1 MLKKNKIS
9 LAVLLLALSIV
20 SLIIVQSYQLHYTY
34 NQKSKELNEKIQYF
48 QDKISFRH
56 EKAEDY
62 RKYMN
67 IVNDDFSIQYK
78 EILKT
83 EFENLVPTQN
93 ITITDTVIFN
103 KGNREEYLVI
113 QGRAFDSIRGLSAE
127 QRVLAKDYREIKDV
141 FQGGTKIIPVAADS
155 GQISIELNQKVTQQI
170 FKKAKFI
177 NEMMVQAFKE
187 NILET
192 PQQRIDLIFLD
203 SIIAY
208 ELKSENLPKNYKFCI
223 YQGRQKP
230 VVFPLKTKNYDAS
243 MAFDSIHK
251 VSLFPNNTFSEPL
264 YLQIQFPQ
272 RGRYIL
278 KEMTLS
284 IAGSIIVIV
293 LVLIAFVF
301 MFKTIIEQRRLSELK
316 AGFISNMTH
325 EFKTPISTI
334 ALACEA
340 MEDSD
345 VNNGKDNSSVLPFID
360 MIRQENRRLEILV
373 ESILESAALEK
384 QNIQWGKEEVNLSEV
399 AEKVIENTLFRMGKE
414 NCSILLSKPEE
425 PIILLCERLHLRNL
439 LSNIIDNAVKYS
451 IGRAS
456 VEVDIKQNQK
466 SIVLSISDSG
476 IGIKKEHI
484 DKIFDKLYRV
494 PTGDIHNVKGF
505 GLGLNYVQRICEGY
519 QWNIK
524 VKSKYGVGTTFV
536 ITMNKQ

>member
-1 MLKKNKIS
+1 
-9 LAVLLLALSIV
+9 
-20 SLIIVQSYQLHYTY
+20 
-34 NQKSKELNEKIQYF
+34 
-48 QDKISFRH
+48 
-56 EKAEDY
+56 
-62 RKYMN
+62 
-67 IVNDDFSIQYK
+67 
-78 EILKT
+78 
-83 EFENLVPTQN
+83 
-93 ITITDTVIFN
+93 
-103 KGNREEYLVI
+103 
-113 QGRAFDSIRGLSAE
+113 
-127 QRVLAKDYREIKDV
+127 
-141 FQGGTKIIPVAADS
+141 
-155 GQISIELNQKVTQQI
+155 
-170 FKKAKFI
+170 
-177 NEMMVQAFKE
+177 
-187 NILET
+187 
-192 PQQRIDLIFLD
+192 
-203 SIIAY
+203 
-208 ELKSENLPKNYKFCI
+208 
-223 YQGRQKP
+223 
-230 VVFPLKTKNYDAS
+230 
-243 MAFDSIHK
+243 
-251 VSLFPNNTFSEPL
+251 
-264 YLQIQFPQ
+264 
-272 RGRYIL
+272 
-278 KEMTLS
+278 MTLS

-399 AEKVIENTLFRMGKE
+399 ADKVIENTLFRVGKE

>member
-67 IVNDDFSIQYK
+67 IVNDDFSVQYK

-230 VVFPLKTKNYDAS
+230 VIFPLKTKNYDAS

-251 VSLFPNNTFSEPL
+251 VNLFPNNTFSEPL

-345 VNNGKDNSSVLPFID
+345 VNNGKDNSTVLPFID

-399 AEKVIENTLFRMGKE
+399 ADKVIENTLFRVGKE

-425 PIILLCERLHLRNL
+425 PIIILCDRLHLRNL

-505 GLGLNYVQRICEGY
+505 RSGLKLRSAYLRGLSVEY
-519 QWNIK
+519 
-524 VKSKYGVGTTFV
+524 KSK
-536 ITMNKQ
+536 KQIWCGHNICYNNE